1 MKKRFIKAQE
11 KDVAGTSFVGYIL
24 SSYDNLVKHLG
35 KPKDMYGMFGDWK
48 TKAEWSFKT
57 RSAKP
62 TVITIY
68 DYKEIIPVS
77 EIYTWHVGMKG
88 NHNLLDVFLKE
99 KGLTSDDIRSTIKS

>member
-35 KPKDMYGMFGDWK
+35 PPKDMYGMFGDWK

-88 NHNLLDVFLKE
+88 NKKLLNDFLKE
-99 KGLTSDDIRSTIKS
+99 FKLCQ

>member
-11 KDVAGTSFVGYIL
+11 KDVIGTSFAGYIL

-35 KPKDMYGMFGDWK
+35 KPKDMYAMFGDWK

-57 RSAKP
+57 KSAKP

-77 EIYTWHVGMKG
+77 EICTWHVGIKG
-88 NHNLLDVFLKE
+88 NHKMLDVFLKE
-99 KGLTSDDIRSTIKS
+99 KGLTSDDIRSTIRS

>member
-1 MKKRFIKAQE
+1 MCMKKRFIKAQE
-11 KDVAGTSFVGYIL
+11 KDIAGTSFAGYIL

-35 KPKDMYGMFGDWK
+35 PPKDMYGIFGDWK

-57 RSAKP
+57 RSEKP

-77 EIYTWHVGMKG
+77 EIYTWHVGFRG
-88 NHNLLDVFLKE
+88 NDKEINRFLQE
-99 KGLTSDDIRSTIKS
+99 KGLFADVGEK

>member
-35 KPKDMYGMFGDWK
+35 PSKDMYGMFGDWK